1 VDVRDATETLRHAG
15 WYGVLLFNFMFTM
28 GQLMRMP
35 GFIFLIIG
43 GITYGRVYG
52 FVVNILALPVV
63 LGVQFVIYRKCVRP
77 PSLAAFLRPAQ
88 PPSSHTAVGGRAQ
101 NWAPG
106 GAGVLRSGEGGRR
119 VGCALTA
126 AGGGVLDSSAVGHR
140 SENTS

>member
-63 LGVQFVIYRKCVRP
+63 LGVQFVIYRKCARP
-77 PSLAAFLRPAQ
+77 LSLAAFFYPLQCCTRRDTPVSVSMKH
-88 PPSSHTAVGGRAQ
+88 PPNS
-101 NWAPG
+101 APLG
-106 GAGVLRSGEGGRR
+106 IHLA
-119 VGCALTA
+119 
-126 AGGGVLDSSAVGHR
+126 
-140 SENTS
+140 

>member
-63 LGVQFVIYRKCVRP
+63 LGVQFVIYRKCARP
-77 PSLAAFLRPAQ
+77 LSLAAFLCPSIVACGGHSSVCLHETRPS
-88 PPSSHTAVGGRAQ
+88 PLR
-101 NWAPG
+101 
-106 GAGVLRSGEGGRR
+106 RSGSISHVARQR
-119 VGCALTA
+119 AST
-126 AGGGVLDSSAVGHR
+126 GV
-140 SENTS
+140 ENPPIHCPKPEWTEPL